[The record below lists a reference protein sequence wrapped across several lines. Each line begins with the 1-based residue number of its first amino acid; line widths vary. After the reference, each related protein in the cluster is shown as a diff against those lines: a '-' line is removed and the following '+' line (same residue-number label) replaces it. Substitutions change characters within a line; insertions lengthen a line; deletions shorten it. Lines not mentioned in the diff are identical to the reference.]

1 MLLLPVSK
9 MDESFINPDEILD
22 QVQLEADMVAAEF
35 GCGSG
40 GFLIPLAKRLEDG
53 LVYGID
59 IQEAPLSSL
68 KSRALLENVANIRII
83 LSDLEAPRGSTIS
96 DLAVDLVFIPN
107 VLFQVE
113 DKNAIITEAER
124 ILKKQGKL
132 IIIDWLPQA
141 VQGPAQDERVA
152 PKEIKKMAEELGFK
166 LEEDFKAGKYHYALV
181 FKKL

>member
-1 MLLLPVSK
+1 
-9 MDESFINPDEILD
+9 MDKSFINPDEILD
-22 QVQLEADMVAAEF
+22 QIQLKADMVAAEF

-53 LVYGID
+53 L
-59 IQEAPLSSL
+59 
-68 KSRALLENVANIRII
+68 
-83 LSDLEAPRGSTIS
+83 TIS

-113 DKNAIITEAER
+113 DKDAIITEAER

-141 VQGPAQDERVA
+141 AQGPAQDERVA
-152 PKEIKKMAEELGFK
+152 PKDIKKMAQELGFK
-166 LEEDFKAGKYHYALV
+166 LEKEFKAGKYHYVLV
-181 FKKL
+181 FKKA